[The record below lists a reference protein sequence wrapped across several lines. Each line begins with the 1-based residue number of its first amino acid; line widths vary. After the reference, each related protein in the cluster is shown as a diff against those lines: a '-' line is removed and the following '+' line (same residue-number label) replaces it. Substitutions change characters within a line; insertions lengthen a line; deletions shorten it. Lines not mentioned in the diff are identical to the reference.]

1 MAGDAVN
8 NGSGDSGAATG
19 TSTDEAPP
27 ATATLAGRVA
37 FSSHGKPWMI
47 VLKPTPRG
55 KAIDRFITRWTGM
68 SLISYEFAKAAGRP
82 YHREHVLLTTIGSQS
97 GQLRTSCLPFFRYG
111 DDLVVCGTKG
121 GGPKNPFWV
130 GNIEADN
137 RCWVRINRRDSA
149 ATARVATGA
158 ERAAVFAEVARQHP
172 DLERYQA
179 QTEPLG
185 RDIPLVL
192 LTLRAEPSGGAD
204 GH

>member
-1 MAGDAVN
+1 
-8 NGSGDSGAATG
+8 
-19 TSTDEAPP
+19 
-27 ATATLAGRVA
+27 
-37 FSSHGKPWMI
+37 
-47 VLKPTPRG
+47 
-55 KAIDRFITRWTGM
+55 M

-82 YHREHVLLTTIGSQS
+82 YHRDHVLLTTIGSQS

-121 GGPKNPFWV
+121 GGPKNPYWV
-130 GNIEADN
+130 GNIEADH
-137 RCWVRINRRDSA
+137 RCWVRINRRDRA
-149 ATARVATGA
+149 ATARVATGP
-158 ERAAVFAEVARQHP
+158 ERAAVFAEVAAQHP

-192 LTLRAEPSGGAD
+192 ITVRAEPADGAD